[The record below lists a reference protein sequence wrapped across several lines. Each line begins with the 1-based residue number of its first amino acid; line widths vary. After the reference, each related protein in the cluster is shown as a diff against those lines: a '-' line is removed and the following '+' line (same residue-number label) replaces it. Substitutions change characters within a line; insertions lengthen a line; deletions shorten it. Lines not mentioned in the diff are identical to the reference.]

1 MFIKLL
7 LAIVMMTSVL
17 PLTSTADTRCFSD
30 VKVTAYTLTPEEG
43 WGDGT
48 IGAWGDKLEHHIPT
62 IAVSR
67 DWLGKGV
74 GHGSWLT
81 IDGIRHQ
88 VLDKMAPRWKKKLD
102 VVSPSKAAAR
112 EWGVKNVTVCIAP
125 IPTDVTDSKKVA
137 RRIKWVKPKKG
148 LSAERRK
155 K

>member
-7 LAIVMMTSVL
+7 LVIVMMTSVL

-81 IDGIRHQ
+81 INGKRHQ
-88 VLDKMAPRWKKKLD
+88 VLDKMGARWRKKIDIVK
-102 VVSPSKAAAR
+102 PSKVAAR
-112 EWGVKNVTVCIAP
+112 EWGVKNATVCIAL
-125 IPTDVTDSKKVA
+125 IPTDVVGSTKLA